1 MGFIMRVYAK
11 RKASK
16 LRVAGIMVLLPMT
29 AQAGNEYATTIK
41 QAQVELQ
48 GGRYVLN
55 AEINYNLSPA
65 AKAALLKGI
74 ALSWTIPVVLQQR
87 RSFFWPETV
96 WHRDLR
102 YQVQYFALLNVYRV
116 KAEHTGQVEH
126 FASLNAALNAVAFI
140 NALFI
145 ADKQQ
150 FVAGRPYQVQLKV
163 KFERE
168 ALPIPLRP
176 ISYVDQEWY
185 LSSDWWV
192 VKL

>member
-11 RKASK
+11 HKVFK
-16 LRVAGIMVLLPMT
+16 LCVISIMVLLPMMV
-29 AQAGNEYATTIK
+29 QARNEYATTIK

-48 GGRYVLN
+48 GDHYVLN

-74 ALSWTIPVVLQQR
+74 ALSWTIPVVLQR
-87 RSFFWPETV
+87 RHRFFWPETV
-96 WHRDLR
+96 WHQDLR

-150 FVAGRPYQVQLKV
+150 FIAGRLYQVQLKV

>member
-11 RKASK
+11 RKAFK
-16 LRVAGIMVLLPMT
+16 LCVISVMVFLST
-29 AQAGNEYATTIK
+29 IAQAGNEYATTIK

-48 GGRYVLN
+48 GNHYVLN

-65 AKAALLKGI
+65 AKAALLKGV
-74 ALSWTIPVVLQQR
+74 ALSWTIPVILQQR
-87 RSFFWPETV
+87 HRFFWPETV
-96 WHRDLR
+96 WHQDLR

-126 FASLNAALNAVAFI
+126 FASLNAALNAMAFI
-140 NALFI
+140 NTLFI
-145 ADKQQ
+145 VDKQQ
-150 FVAGRPYQVQLKV
+150 LVAGQSYQVQLKV

-176 ISYVDQEWY
+176 ISYVNQEWY